1 MRIAFASC
9 MFNRVFSQQPV
20 WSWIQAQAPDR
31 LVLLGDSTYFDVD
44 SLPHP
49 QDMDDFSFAQHL
61 FQRYGELMAQP
72 QFAALVGGMPHG
84 TVNAIWDDH
93 DFLWN
98 DACGAEVHPVHSL
111 KVSLSTAFHEAF
123 RAALQQG
130 LAAGSFPA
138 TYNDPLF
145 WLAEQPPLT
154 TPSIPL
160 AADVWLH
167 LSDGRTHRT
176 RTFLLSQAKRTL
188 LGSAQKDQFALA
200 IGSEPQALHLWA
212 SGSTVAG
219 YQAYTRD
226 LDWLKALA
234 AQQRILVL
242 SGDIHR
248 NDLDAFYTG
257 GSGRFPL
264 HEATSSGAAVRDAV
278 VFGAALQNYGLLDID
293 AAQVTI
299 QLFKRNRLELQR
311 VLDRQTWLPTV

>member
-1 MRIAFASC
+1 M
-9 MFNRVFSQQPV
+9 
-20 WSWIQAQAPDR
+20 
-31 LVLLGDSTYFDVD
+31 
-44 SLPHP
+44 
-49 QDMDDFSFAQHL
+49 
-61 FQRYGELMAQP
+61 
-72 QFAALVGGMPHG
+72 
-84 TVNAIWDDH
+84 
-93 DFLWN
+93 
-98 DACGAEVHPVHSL
+98 
-111 KVSLSTAFHEAF
+111 
-123 RAALQQG
+123 
-130 LAAGSFPA
+130 
-138 TYNDPLF
+138 
-145 WLAEQPPLT
+145 
-154 TPSIPL
+154 

-188 LGSAQKDQFALA
+188 LGSAQKDQFAPA
-200 IGSEPQALHLWA
+200 ISSNPQALHLWA

-219 YQAYTRD
+219 YQPYTRD

>member
-1 MRIAFASC
+1 VRIAFASC
-9 MFNRVFSQQPV
+9 MFTRVFSDQPV

-31 LVLLGDSTYFDVD
+31 LLLLGDSTYFDVD
-44 SLPHP
+44 SALHP

-61 FQRYGELMAQP
+61 FHRYDELMAQP
-72 QFAALVGGMPHG
+72 QFAALVGGMPPG

-98 DACGAEVHPVHSL
+98 DAFGAEVHPVHSG
-111 KVSLSTAFHEAF
+111 KVRLSTAFHEAF

-130 LAAGSFPA
+130 LAPGSFPA

-145 WLAEQPPLT
+145 WDLNQLPLA
-154 TPSIPL
+154 TPSIQL

-167 LSDGRTHRT
+167 LSDGRSNRT
-176 RTFLLSQAKRTL
+176 RTFLLSEAKRTL

-212 SGSTVAG
+212 SASTVAG
-219 YQAYTRD
+219 YQRYTRD

-234 AQQRILVL
+234 AQQRMLVL

-257 GSGRFPL
+257 GLPL

-278 VFGAALQNYGLLDID
+278 VVGAARQNYGLLDVD
-293 AAQVTI
+293 ALLVTI

-311 VLDRQTWLPTV
+311 VLDRQSWLPA